1 MILRLIV
8 AVLLL
13 ALVGGGLVGFN
24 LYRDGMIAEFFE
36 NQAPQPLP
44 VTVVEAEPRRWAPA
58 LGAIGTVNAAQG
70 VQLTVKTA
78 GVVEE
83 ILFDPNDRVEAGQ
96 TLLRLDQ
103 EVQRADVEAAR
114 TQLELDRAN
123 LVRAEELQS
132 RGVAT
137 NASLDQSRA
146 AFQASQAN
154 LARALALLEQR
165 QVLAPFAGTIGLPRV
180 DLGQYIAPGDVVA
193 TLQDIDTM
201 RVDFSLSEQQ
211 LAYVSIGQRLHVRVE
226 GIAEAFD
233 GRIVGIDP
241 RVDPASRM
249 AALRG
254 VIDDAQGRLTPG
266 QFVRIRI
273 DLPPEDGV
281 IALPRTAVVTS
292 LYGDFVYVVRPR
304 PDADDTLEVRQV
316 FVEPGRRSDG
326 LVEIRAGLEPGA
338 RVVARGQNRLTNG
351 APVTVDPTPR
361 RDPGGEAEPPEAV
374 AG

>member
-44 VTVVEAEPRRWAPA
+44 VTVIEAEPRRWAPA

-281 IALPRTAVVTS
+281 IALPQTAVVTS

-361 RDPGGEAEPPEAV
+361 RDPDGEAEPPEAV